1 MFIFWTLKME
11 HCLTT
16 VALKKLKL
24 ENTLLEGGVKV
35 NHKGYDGKTALIIA
49 CSVFIDDVHHS
60 NIVSFVRLLIMHGA
74 NPKIRDM
81 KGRTCLMYAFQH
93 TLPLD
98 VIDMSL
104 TYDASPTIED
114 NGGNNAL
121 YFI

>member
-1 MFIFWTLKME
+1 ME

-49 CSVFIDDVHHS
+49 CSVFIEDVHHS